1 MIKMKLNNQI
11 VCFCSSRNTSFL
23 HEEKK
28 KKMEKTKILKRKT
41 HLFYIYLVCMNV
53 YTVHI
58 WHIHTQL
65 NHSTQRS
72 MITEPHYTVNPT
84 NKLPVQ
90 YNNQQQPIV
99 KKGKKLL
106 KLQKLF

>member
-1 MIKMKLNNQI
+1 MKLNNQI

-41 HLFYIYLVCMNV
+41 QLFYIYLVCMNV

-72 MITEPHYTVNPT
+72 MITKHHYTVYPT
-84 NKLPVQ
+84 NFQ
-90 YNNQQQPIV
+90 YSTTTDS
-99 KKGKKLL
+99 KKETIKVTEIILNKTFVSL
-106 KLQKLF
+106 